1 MSNDSQ
7 NFDPAQGPASPQ
19 PPYQPPAQPPY
30 AAQPAQPPYGA
41 YPGQPAP
48 GQHPGPQ
55 APGQYPGQSAP
66 GQYPGYGGPV
76 PTPGVGGLAIS
87 ALIVSI
93 IAFLSGWVP
102 IVGLILA
109 IAGLVL
115 GILAVRRPRGKG
127 LGITAIV
134 LSALAAVTG
143 VIMLVLTFVIIPAA
157 IESETQR
164 YSQEIE
170 QWIDEDAIG
179 SEESTF
185 DEALFSV
192 VDGQFIETPC
202 WSYDGPQY
210 FTNNISDDAVATC
223 TGKLELWGEYD
234 SERNFFPTGA
244 GMIAGQIGVMPLSLD
259 ASDAYGPAGDL
270 DAALEGLQEPFF
282 SQQGGEAISEETIT
296 LDGVEARLTRYES
309 DSADTKT
316 KAFITV
322 FSPEPYSVA
331 DTKAQLFVISL
342 VTPYSNGDAQ
352 LQQIIDSWDW
362 K

>member
-7 NFDPAQGPASPQ
+7 DFDPTQGASPQ

-30 AAQPAQPPYGA
+30 AAQPGGHPVQPGQPPYGG

-48 GQHPGPQ
+48 G
-55 APGQYPGQSAP
+55 S
-66 GQYPGYGGPV
+66 YPGYGGPV
-76 PTPGVGGLAIS
+76 PTPGVGGLAIA

-93 IAFLSGWVP
+93 VAFLSGWVP
-102 IVGLILA
+102 FVGLILA
-109 IAGLVL
+109 IVGLVL
-115 GILAVRRPRGKG
+115 GILALRGPRGKG
-127 LGITAIV
+127 LGITAII
-134 LSALAAVTG
+134 LSALAALTG
-143 VIMLVLTFVIIPAA
+143 IIMLLVTFLVIPAA
-157 IESETQR
+157 IESEVQR
-164 YSQEIE
+164 YTDSSELWTE
-170 QWIDEDAIG
+170 EDEADLG
-179 SEESTF
+179 ESIF

-210 FTNNISDDAVATC
+210 FTNNISADAVATC

-234 SERNFFPTGA
+234 SERNFFPTGV
-244 GMIAGQIGVMPLSLD
+244 GMIAGQIGVMPLSLE

-270 DAALEGLQEPFF
+270 DAALEGLKEPFF
-282 SQQGGEAISEETIT
+282 SKQGGEAISEETIT

-309 DSADTKT
+309 DSTDTKT

-322 FSPEPYSVA
+322 FSPEPYAVA
-331 DTKAQLFVISL
+331 DTQVQLFVISL
-342 VTPYSNGDAQ
+342 VTPYSNGEDQ